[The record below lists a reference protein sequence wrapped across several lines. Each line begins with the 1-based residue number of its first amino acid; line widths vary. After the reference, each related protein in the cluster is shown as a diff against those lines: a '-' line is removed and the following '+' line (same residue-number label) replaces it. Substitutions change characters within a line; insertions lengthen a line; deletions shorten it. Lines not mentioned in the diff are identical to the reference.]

1 MTVTVDDAPP
11 ECPRDN
17 TPGHRPINVRHLSAR
32 HLSATAAMVPPQS
45 PTATASD
52 PFLTSLAAKYRI
64 PATFYKVSHQT
75 TTTNTSTAKQDSAGA
90 NVYARAKNLQTV
102 AAWGH
107 LGQVT
112 ANSGRGHGR
121 RSMPHSL
128 AAKATMRTE
137 GHQVDHKANVTKLA
151 KIKIKESRLA
161 ENNLKTI

>member
-1 MTVTVDDAPP
+1 
-11 ECPRDN
+11 
-17 TPGHRPINVRHLSAR
+17 
-32 HLSATAAMVPPQS
+32 MVPPQS

-52 PFLTSLAAKYRI
+52 PSLTSLAAKYRI
-64 PATFYKVSHQT
+64 PATLYKVSQQT
-75 TTTNTSTAKQDSAGA
+75 TTTTTAKEHSAGA